1 MTLVSKSVRRLCHKF
16 YIVRDRDVW
25 ACCRNPR
32 TFRPVTDAPLNM
44 YPQIKCNAFWIEKI
58 HVSPDFYV
66 MLPLCRSLVKTR
78 YGFYLPHN
86 VQCLLFSRN
95 GNQLINL
102 GTMSSKLAVHATSDV
117 FRQTKETMKT
127 AQEEWTKVRWV
138 GVYKHALDLHG
149 HI

>member
-1 MTLVSKSVRRLCHKF
+1 MSFSDLSLQISSQAMSQVTVMFGHAAEIPEHL
-16 YIVRDRDVW
+16 DP
-25 ACCRNPR
+25 A
-32 TFRPVTDAPLNM
+32 VTDAPLNM

-58 HVSPDFYV
+58 HVSPDLYV